1 MGEVLDILNRIKNSK
16 FYEIDIS
23 LEAPFKIR
31 DNVPFEVLINDGTA
45 KFRVLASSELEA
57 HNKVFDYLNSIDDD
71 YDPTL

>member
-1 MGEVLDILNRIKNSK
+1 MSKVIDILNKIKNSK

-23 LEAPFKIR
+23 MEAPFKIK
-31 DNVPFEVLINDGTA
+31 DNVPFEVLINDGIA